1 MCRLLCVKNREPFD
15 IGERLSELAGIARNS
30 PEYQGHGWGCAYLAD
45 GEWRVY
51 HNIKPI
57 WEDDLTQFG
66 ATTLLLG
73 HARSAFRDE
82 NIVVENNMPF
92 YDDRY
97 VFAFNGELR
106 GVRINAEGRI
116 GAEKV
121 FNFVKRFDKDDMA
134 AAMRKGMDIIVRRT
148 RYVRAMNM
156 IIADPENVYV
166 GSFYNEEPE
175 YFRLRAQESAAGGF
189 IVSSETVPDNGLW
202 RVIPNDTVE
211 HLR

>member
-1 MCRLLCVKNREPFD
+1 MCRLLCVKNQKPFD
-15 IGERLSELAGIARNS
+15 IGDRLSYLADIARNS
-30 PEYQGHGWGCAYLAD
+30 PEYQGHGWGCAYIVG

-51 HNIKPI
+51 HDIKPI
-57 WEDDLTQFG
+57 WEDDLTRFG
-66 ATTLLLG
+66 DTTLLLG

-92 YDDRY
+92 SDDRY

-106 GVRINAEGRI
+106 GVRISAEGRI

-121 FNFVKRFDKDDMA
+121 FNFVKRFDKGDMA
-134 AAMRKGMDIIVRRT
+134 AAMRKGMDVIVRRT

-156 IIADPENVYV
+156 IIADRENVYV
-166 GSFYNEEPE
+166 GSLFNEQPE
-175 YFRLRAQESAAGGF
+175 YFRLRALQSDGGF
-189 IVSSETVPDNGLW
+189 TVSSETVPEHGGW

>member
-1 MCRLLCVKNREPFD
+1 MCRLLCVKNQKPFD
-15 IGERLSELAGIARNS
+15 IGERLSYLADIARNS
-30 PEYQGHGWGCAYLAD
+30 PEYQGHGWGCAYIVD
-45 GEWRVY
+45 GEWKV
-51 HNIKPI
+51 HHDIKPI
-57 WEDDLTQFG
+57 WEDDLTRFG

-92 YDDRY
+92 SDDRY

-106 GVRINAEGRI
+106 GVRISAEGRI

-121 FNFVKRFDKDDMA
+121 FNFVKRFDKGDMA
-134 AAMRKGMDIIVRRT
+134 AAMRKGMDVIVRRT

-156 IIADPENVYV
+156 IIADRENVYV
-166 GSFYNEEPE
+166 GSLFNEQPE
-175 YFRLRAQESAAGGF
+175 YFRLRALQSDGGF
-189 IVSSETVPDNGLW
+189 TVSSETVSEEGGW

>member
-1 MCRLLCVKNREPFD
+1 MCRLMCVKNRESFD
-15 IGERLSELAGIARNS
+15 IGERLADLAGIARNS
-30 PEYQGHGWGCAYLAD
+30 PEYQGHGWGCAYIVD

-57 WEDDLTQFG
+57 WEDDLDQFG
-66 ATTLLLG
+66 ATTLLVG

-92 YDDRY
+92 SDDRY

-106 GVRINAEGRI
+106 GVRIAAEGRI

-121 FNFVKRFDKDDMA
+121 FNFVKRFDKGDIA
-134 AAMRKGMDIIVRRT
+134 AAMRKGMDVIVRRT

-156 IIADPENVYV
+156 VIADRENVYV
-166 GSFYNEEPE
+166 GSVYNEQPE
-175 YFRLRAQESAAGGF
+175 YFRLRARDDEGGF
-189 IVSSETVPDNGLW
+189 VVSSETVPKNGSW
-202 RVIPNDTVE
+202 RIIPNDTVE
-211 HLR
+211 QLR

>member
-1 MCRLLCVKNREPFD
+1 MCRLLCVKNQEPFD
-15 IGERLSELAGIARNS
+15 IGERLSHLSDIARTS
-30 PEYQGHGWGCAYLAD
+30 PEYQGHGWGCAWLVD

-51 HNIKPI
+51 RNIKPV
-57 WEDDLTQFG
+57 WEDDLGQFG
-66 ATTLLLG
+66 ATTLLVA

-92 YDDRY
+92 SDDRY

-106 GVRINAEGRI
+106 GVRITAEGRI

-121 FNFVKRFDKDDMA
+121 FNYIKRFDKGDMA

-156 IIADPENVYV
+156 IIADRENVYV
-166 GSFYNEEPE
+166 GSFFNQDPE
-175 YFRLRAQESAAGGF
+175 YFRLRARDDFRGF
-189 IVSSETVPDNGLW
+189 MVSSETVPEDAAW
-202 RVIPNDTVE
+202 RTIPNDTVE
-211 HLR
+211 LFR

>member
-15 IGERLSELAGIARNS
+15 IGEHLSHLAGIARNS

-45 GEWRVY
+45 GEWKVY
-51 HNIKPI
+51 RNIKPI
-57 WEDDLTQFG
+57 WEDDLRQFG
-66 ATTLLLG
+66 ASTLLVG

-82 NIVVENNMPF
+82 NIAVENNMPF
-92 YDDRY
+92 CDGRY

-106 GVRINAEGRI
+106 GVRISEAGRI

-121 FNFVKRFDKDDMA
+121 FNYVKRFDKGDMA
-134 AAMRKGMDIIVRRT
+134 AAMRKGMDVIVRRT

-156 IIADPENVYV
+156 VIADKENVYV
-166 GSFYNEEPE
+166 GSVFNEGPE
-175 YFRLRAQESAAGGF
+175 YFRLRARQSGDGF
-189 IVSSETVPDNGLW
+189 TVSSETVPEPREW

-211 HLR
+211 RLR

>member
-1 MCRLLCVKNREPFD
+1 MCRLLCVKSREPFD
-15 IGERLSELAGIARNS
+15 IGERLSHLAGIARNS
-30 PEYQGHGWGCAYLAD
+30 PEYQGHGWGCAYTVD
-45 GEWRVY
+45 GAWRFY

-66 ATTLLLG
+66 ATTLLVG

-82 NIVVENNMPF
+82 NIVVANNMPF
-92 YDDRY
+92 SDDRY

-121 FNFVKRFDKDDMA
+121 FNFVKRFDKGDMA

-156 IIADPENVYV
+156 IIADGENVYV
-166 GSFYNEEPE
+166 GSFFNEQPD
-175 YFRLRAQESAAGGF
+175 YFRLRARENEGGF
-189 IVSSETVPDNGLW
+189 TVSSETVPEGGDW

>member
-15 IGERLSELAGIARNS
+15 IGERLSHLAGIARNS
-30 PEYQGHGWGCAYLAD
+30 PEYQGHGWGCAYIVH

-57 WEDDLTQFG
+57 WEDDLDQFG
-66 ATTLLLG
+66 ATTLLVG

-106 GVRINAEGRI
+106 GVRITAEGRI

-121 FNFVKRFDKDDMA
+121 FNFVKRFDKGDMA
-134 AAMRKGMDIIVRRT
+134 AAMRKGMDVIARRT

-156 IIADPENVYV
+156 IIADRENVYV
-166 GSFYNEEPE
+166 GSFYNEQPE
-175 YFRLRAQESAAGGF
+175 YFRLRAREDVGGF
-189 IVSSETVPDNGLW
+189 TVSSETVPEHGGW
-202 RVIPNDTVE
+202 RIIANDTVDR
-211 HLR
+211 LR

>member
-1 MCRLLCVKNREPFD
+1 MCRLMCVKNQEPFD
-15 IGERLSELAGIARNS
+15 IGERLSHLADIARNS
-30 PEYQGHGWGCAYLAD
+30 PEYQGHGWGCAYIVD
-45 GEWRVY
+45 GEWRSY
-51 HNIKPI
+51 HDIKPI
-57 WEDDLTQFG
+57 WEDDLTRFG

-92 YDDRY
+92 ADDRY

-106 GVRINAEGRI
+106 GVRISAEGRI

-121 FNFVKRFDKDDMA
+121 FNFVKRFDKGDMA
-134 AAMRKGMDIIVRRT
+134 AAMRKGMDVIVRRT

-156 IIADPENVYV
+156 IIADRENVYV
-166 GSFYNEEPE
+166 GSLFNEQPE
-175 YFRLRAQESAAGGF
+175 YFRLRAREGHRGF
-189 IVSSETVPDNGLW
+189 IVSSETVPECGGW

>member
-15 IGERLSELAGIARNS
+15 IGERLSHLADIAENS
-30 PEYQGHGWGCAYLAD
+30 PEYQGHGWGCAYLVD
-45 GEWRVY
+45 GGWRVY
-51 HNIKPI
+51 RNIKPV
-57 WEDDLTQFG
+57 WEDDLDQFG
-66 ATTLLLG
+66 ATTLLVG

-92 YDDRY
+92 ADDRY

-106 GVRINAEGRI
+106 GVRIAAEGRI

-121 FNFVKRFDKDDMA
+121 FNYIKRFDKGNMA
-134 AAMRKGMDIIVRRT
+134 AAMRKGMDVIVRRT

-156 IIADPENVYV
+156 IIADRENVYV
-166 GSFYNEEPE
+166 GSLHNEEPE
-175 YFRLRAQESAAGGF
+175 YFRLRAREGGDGF
-189 IVSSETVPDNGLW
+189 TVSSETVAEGPEW
-202 RVIPNDTVE
+202 RTIPNDTVE

>member
-15 IGERLSELAGIARNS
+15 IGERLAYLADIARNS
-30 PEYQGHGWGCAYLAD
+30 PEYQGHGWGCAYIAG
-45 GEWRVY
+45 GEWQVY

-57 WEDDLTQFG
+57 WEDDLTRFG

-92 YDDRY
+92 ADDRY

-121 FNFVKRFDKDDMA
+121 FNFVKRFDKGDMA
-134 AAMRKGMDIIVRRT
+134 AAMRKGMDVIVRRT

-156 IIADPENVYV
+156 IIADRENVYV
-166 GSFYNEEPE
+166 GSLFNEQPE
-175 YFRLRAQESAAGGF
+175 YFRLRAARNDGGF
-189 IVSSETVPDNGLW
+189 TVSSETVPERGGW

>member
-1 MCRLLCVKNREPFD
+1 MCRLLCVKNRQPFD
-15 IGERLSELAGIARNS
+15 IGQRLAHLAGIAENS
-30 PEYQGHGWGCAYLAD
+30 PEYQGHGWGCAYLVD

-57 WEDDLTQFG
+57 WEDDLDQFG

-92 YDDRY
+92 HDDRY

-106 GVRINAEGRI
+106 GVRIAAEGRI
-116 GAEKV
+116 GAEKI
-121 FNFVKRFDKDDMA
+121 FNYIKRFDKGDMA

-156 IIADPENVYV
+156 IIADKENVYV
-166 GSFYNEEPE
+166 GSVYNEDPE
-175 YFRLRAQESAAGGF
+175 YFRLRALGDSEGF
-189 IVSSETVPDNGLW
+189 TVSSETVAEGPAW
-202 RVIPNDTVE
+202 RMVPNDTVE
-211 HLR
+211 RLR

>member
-1 MCRLLCVKNREPFD
+1 MCRLLCAKNREPFD
-15 IGERLSELAGIARNS
+15 IGERLWHLADIARNS
-30 PEYQGHGWGCAYLAD
+30 PEYQGHGWGCAYIVGGA
-45 GEWRVY
+45 WRVY
-51 HNIKPI
+51 HDIKPI
-57 WEDDLTQFG
+57 WEDDLDQFG

-92 YDDRY
+92 SDDRY

-106 GVRINAEGRI
+106 GVRITAEGRI

-121 FNFVKRFDKDDMA
+121 FNFVKRFDKGDMA
-134 AAMRKGMDIIVRRT
+134 AAMRKGMDVIVRRT

-166 GSFYNEEPE
+166 GSFYSEEPE
-175 YFRLRAQESAAGGF
+175 YFRLRAQEDAGGF
-189 IVSSETVPDNGLW
+189 VVSSETVPENGSW
-202 RVIPNDTVE
+202 RVISNDTVE
-211 HLR
+211 RFR

>member
-1 MCRLLCVKNREPFD
+1 MCRLMCVKNREPFD
-15 IGERLSELAGIARNS
+15 IGERLMELAGIARNS
-30 PEYQGHGWGCAYLAD
+30 PEYQGHGWGCAYIVD

-92 YDDRY
+92 SDDRY

-106 GVRINAEGRI
+106 GVRIAAEGRI

-121 FNFVKRFDKDDMA
+121 FNYIKRFDKGDMA

-156 IIADPENVYV
+156 IIADRENVYV
-166 GSFYNEEPE
+166 GSFHNEEPE
-175 YFRLRAQESAAGGF
+175 YFRLRAQEDEGGF
-189 IVSSETVPDNGLW
+189 MVSSETVPENGSW